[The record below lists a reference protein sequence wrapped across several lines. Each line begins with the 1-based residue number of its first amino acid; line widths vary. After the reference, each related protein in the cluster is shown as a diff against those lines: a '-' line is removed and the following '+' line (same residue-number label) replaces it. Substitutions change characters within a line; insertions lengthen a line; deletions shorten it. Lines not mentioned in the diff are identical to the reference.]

1 MERRKCSIAVIGGG
15 VGGMAAA
22 VAAYDAGVRDICLLE
37 INPRLGGVLPQCI
50 HSGFGLHTF
59 GEELTGPEYSAR
71 FEKMVKDRG
80 IKVLLQSPV
89 MELRPDRTML
99 VISRSEGAFE
109 LEAGAVV
116 IATGCRERP
125 DGAINIESRR
135 PAGVLTA
142 GTAQR
147 YINLEGYMVGRR
159 AVILGS
165 GDIGL
170 IMARRLTL
178 EGAEVVCVCELMPY
192 SNGLN
197 RNIVQCLD
205 DYGIPLKLST
215 TVVGIEGRDRVK
227 GVWIAPVDP
236 KTLKPEYDKKEF
248 IECDTL
254 LLSIGLIPETELA
267 VNAGAALGANRGLY
281 VDEKRQTKIHGVFA
295 CGNVVQVHDVVDYVA
310 KEGEIAGQSAA
321 EFVKNGQRAGAYA
334 EIRAGSGIS
343 YVVPGRISLP
353 AKSATLDFRVKN
365 VFKNAQLVCS
375 AGGRELVRK
384 KRPVMVPGEMERLT
398 VNLEGVSEDCGII
411 EIEVEDA

>member
-1 MERRKCSIAVIGGG
+1 
-15 VGGMAAA
+15 
-22 VAAYDAGVRDICLLE
+22 
-37 INPRLGGVLPQCI
+37 
-50 HSGFGLHTF
+50 
-59 GEELTGPEYSAR
+59 
-71 FEKMVKDRG
+71 
-80 IKVLLQSPV
+80 
-89 MELRPDRTML
+89 
-99 VISRSEGAFE
+99 
-109 LEAGAVV
+109 
-116 IATGCRERP
+116 
-125 DGAINIESRR
+125 
-135 PAGVLTA
+135 
-142 GTAQR
+142 
-147 YINLEGYMVGRR
+147 
-159 AVILGS
+159 
-165 GDIGL
+165 
-170 IMARRLTL
+170 MARRLTL